1 MLNVLQTHPYIIFTQ
16 PKTEVFQMGMSHI
29 LGFFWGHMSK
39 NESRC
44 LCTNNT
50 DIGFMYNYNT
60 MQTSR
65 SVDFKIDKT
74 W

>member
-16 PKTEVFQMGMSHI
+16 PKTE
-29 LGFFWGHMSK
+29 GF
-39 NESRC
+39 RC
-44 LCTNNT
+44 LCKNNT

-60 MQTSR
+60 MQISR